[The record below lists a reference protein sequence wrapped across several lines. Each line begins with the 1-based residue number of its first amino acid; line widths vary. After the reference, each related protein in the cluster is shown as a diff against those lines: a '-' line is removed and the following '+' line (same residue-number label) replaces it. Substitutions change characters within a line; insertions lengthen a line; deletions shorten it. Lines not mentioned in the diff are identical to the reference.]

1 MTKRPLTN
9 LKRYDTDFAREKSK
23 ATLLK
28 RFEGFILFEFY
39 VRYLQRSQ
47 AFNKLLK
54 LKESI
59 RQRFIELQVVDML
72 EEYTFCDNKVFPEDR
87 YSLDIDLETLVRWTL
102 DAIQISDCQ
111 LFRLSSDLLR
121 VSLTEEHLD
130 RLFTPFREHEESI
143 EHSLQMLYY
152 RFSDLTYSPNDVSF
166 VLEWWLEHL
175 DEDFRRKHK
184 LLGKLGL
191 ASVEKDDWNENNSDE
206 DVICFSSPPFTTPR
220 VLFFRK
226 TNYELYDS
234 DEAEVS
240 INGQQLVNSVV
251 LSIQFD
257 QGAENMDEILRAF
270 LTRFYGAQARYFLD
284 AMDSGTYPGF
294 WLKSKS
300 KLVSSILELPE
311 DDYDLI
317 KKYDSIAKFLS
328 ALACY
333 DAYRHRRGHES
344 LVSVAEGILVKHQR
358 IKLADATIL
367 EQYVYEIEKE
377 INNINELFKKK
388 YPSEATR
395 FHAG

>member
-1 MTKRPLTN
+1 MTKSSLTN
-9 LKRYDTDFAREKSK
+9 LKRRDLDCARSESE

-28 RFEGFILFEFY
+28 RFEGFFLFEFY
-39 VRYLQRSQ
+39 VRYLKRSRSQ

-59 RQRFIELQVVDML
+59 RQRFIELQGVDML
-72 EEYTFCDNKVFPEDR
+72 EEYTFCNNKEFPEHR
-87 YSLDIDLETLVRWTL
+87 YSLAIDLEALVNWTL

-111 LFRLSSDLLR
+111 LFRLDTDLR
-121 VSLTEEHLD
+121 HVSLTEEHLD

-143 EHSLQMLYY
+143 EPALQMLYY
-152 RFSDLTYSPNDVSF
+152 RFSDLTAPNDVSF

-175 DEDFRRKHK
+175 DEDFRRKQK
-184 LLGKLGL
+184 LLGTLGL
-191 ASVEKDDWNENNSDE
+191 ASVQKDDWSENSKDE
-206 DVICFSSPPFTTPR
+206 DVICFSSPPFTVPQ
-220 VLFFRK
+220 VLFFQI

-234 DEAEVS
+234 DETEVS

-284 AMDSGTYPGF
+284 AMDSGTNPGF
-294 WLKSKS
+294 WLRSES
-300 KLVSSILELPE
+300 KLVSSIRKAP
-311 DDYDLI
+311 DDNYRLI
-317 KKYDSIAKFLS
+317 TRYDSISKFLS
-328 ALACY
+328 VLVCY
-333 DAYRHRRGHES
+333 DAYRPEHES
-344 LVSVAEGILVKHQR
+344 LESVANDILMKHQR
-358 IKLADATIL
+358 IKLADAGL
-367 EQYVYEIEKE
+367 LVQYFYEIEKK
-377 INNINELFKKK
+377 INNINEIFRKK

>member
-1 MTKRPLTN
+1 VQS
-9 LKRYDTDFAREKSK
+9 E

-28 RFEGFILFEFY
+28 RFEGFFLFEFY

-72 EEYTFCDNKVFPEDR
+72 EEYTFCDKEFPEDR

-111 LFRLSSDLLR
+111 LFRLSSDLFR

-152 RFSDLTYSPNDVSF
+152 RFSHLMYPANDVSF
-166 VLEWWLEHL
+166 VLEWWLENL

-191 ASVEKDDWNENNSDE
+191 ASVQKDDCSEGNDAD
-206 DVICFSSPPFTTPR
+206 DVLHLSFPPFTAPE
-220 VLFFRK
+220 VLFFKK

-240 INGQQLVNSVV
+240 VNGQQLVNSVV
-251 LSIQFD
+251 LSVQFD
-257 QGAENMDEILRAF
+257 QSAENMDEILRAF
-270 LTRFYGAQARYFLD
+270 LARFYGAQPMYILD
-284 AMDSGTYPGF
+284 TMDPGTYPSF
-294 WLKSKS
+294 WLKDKS
-300 KLVSSILELPE
+300 KLVSSILEPPK

-317 KKYDSIAKFLS
+317 TRYDSISKLLS
-328 ALACY
+328 ALVCY
-333 DAYRHRRGHES
+333 DAYRHRGGYES
-344 LVSVAEGILVKHQR
+344 LVSVAEGILAKHQR

-367 EQYVYEIEKE
+367 EQNVYEIEKM
-377 INNINELFKKK
+377 INNINEIFRKK